1 MDSFAREL
9 RFAFRFLVQRPFFA
23 TMAILSL
30 ALGIGAST
38 AIFSVVNAL
47 VLKAP
52 PGLGDASR
60 VVEIGRTNGGR
71 GFDTFSYPEF
81 EDLRAQTVPLSHVV
95 GWTMAPVSFSLG
107 EVGERRVAF
116 HVSHDYFAAV
126 GVTPYRGRF
135 FAAAED
141 QVPVGSAV
149 VVLSHRLWRER
160 FDADPAVI
168 GTDVLINRVA
178 FRIIGVTPPEFR
190 GHMAALYPDLFVPLT
205 AIAVTAPGR
214 EEFANRNSSWLLAL
228 GRLAPTATIEQAD
241 AAART
246 VIERSADPATDP
258 QRIRG
263 ARVVPLGP
271 IPGPGRGPA
280 TAFLAVLSGLIGIV
294 LLITCANVAG
304 MLIARAVAREREIAI
319 RLALGA
325 ERGRLVRQLLLE
337 AVVLFAA
344 GGVAG
349 VALAWWAT
357 DLLAS
362 VRLPTPMPLDIDVR
376 PDALVLSFGLL
387 LSLATGLVFGV
398 APALQS
404 TGFSLVSALK
414 SDSTRQ
420 GSRGGRTRRI
430 FVGAQVGLSL
440 LLLVSAGLFA
450 RALQRAASLDVGFD
464 PTGVQTVAF
473 DLSIDGYNEER
484 GQAIIVSL
492 LERMRGVPGVE
503 AAGIASDLPLDLG
516 ESGTVVYIDGYADPS
531 GRPAL
536 ATAFNRVSDG
546 YLEAIAVPVHAGR
559 TIRPTDRAGGI
570 PVTVVSESLARAAWP
585 GEDAVG
591 KLIYG
596 GSDRSQSWTVIG
608 VVQNT
613 KNQTLMEDVKPMMYL
628 PVAQEYSTGTY
639 MVVRAAPSVSAA
651 DITNAIREV
660 DPNLALGP
668 VQSLADINAV
678 GVLPQR
684 LAAAVTAGLGLL
696 ALLLSGLGVYGV
708 IAFTMMQRTRE
719 VGIRMALGARRS
731 DVIGIVL
738 KSGLRLAIPGL
749 VIGLGLAWAAA
760 SVIRSFLLGV
770 PPGDPITF
778 VLMPFV
784 LLVIV
789 LLACVA
795 PARRASVIEPI
806 RALRAD

>member
-9 RFAFRFLVQRPFFA
+9 RFAFRFLAQRPFFA

-52 PGLGDASR
+52 PGLDDASR
-60 VVEIGRTNGGR
+60 VVEVGRTNGGR

-81 EDLRAQTVPLSHVV
+81 EDLRAEAAPLSHVV

-116 HVSHDYFAAV
+116 HVSHDYFAAL
-126 GVTPYRGRF
+126 GVVPYRGRF

-168 GTDVLINRVA
+168 GTDVQINRVA

-205 AIAVTAPGR
+205 AIAATAPGR
-214 EEFANRNSSWLLAL
+214 EEFASRNSSWLLAL
-228 GRLAPTATIEQAD
+228 GRLAPNATIEQAD

-263 ARVVPLGP
+263 ARVVALGP

-280 TAFLAVLSGLIGIV
+280 TAFLAVLGGLIAIV

-337 AVVLFAA
+337 SVLLFAA
-344 GGVAG
+344 GGLAG

-362 VRLPTPMPLDIDVR
+362 VRLPTPIPLDIDVR

-387 LSLATGLVFGV
+387 LSLATGLIFGL

-404 TGFSLVSALK
+404 TGFSLVGALK
-414 SDSTRQ
+414 SESTRQ
-420 GSRGGRTRRI
+420 GSRGGRMRRI

-464 PTGVQTVAF
+464 PTGVHTVAF
-473 DLSIDGYNEER
+473 DLSLDGYDEER
-484 GQAIIVSL
+484 GQAMIVSL
-492 LERMRGVPGVE
+492 LDRMRTVAGVD
-503 AAGIASDLPLDLG
+503 AAGIASDLPLDFG

-559 TIRPTDRAGGI
+559 TIRPTDRSGGI

-651 DITNAIREV
+651 DITNAIRDV
-660 DPNLALGP
+660 DPNLALGS
-668 VQSLADINAV
+668 VQTLADINAV

-684 LAAAVTAGLGLL
+684 LAAAVTAGLGIL

-708 IAFTMMQRTRE
+708 IAFTMAQRTRE
-719 VGIRMALGARRS
+719 VGIRMTLGATRS
-731 DVIGIVL
+731 NVIGIVL
-738 KSGLRLAIPGL
+738 KSGLRLALPGL
-749 VIGLGLAWAAA
+749 VIGLGLAWGAAR
-760 SVIRSFLLGV
+760 VIRSLLLGV

-795 PARRASVIEPI
+795 PARRASGIEPI

>member
-1 MDSFAREL
+1 
-9 RFAFRFLVQRPFFA
+9 
-23 TMAILSL
+23 MAILSL

-52 PGLGDASR
+52 PGLDDASR
-60 VVEIGRTNGGR
+60 VVEVGRTNGGR

-81 EDLRAQTVPLSHVV
+81 EDLRAETAPLSHVV

-116 HVSHDYFAAV
+116 HVSHDYFAAL
-126 GVTPYRGRF
+126 GVLPYRGRF
-135 FAAAED
+135 FAPAED

-149 VVLSHRLWRER
+149 IVLSHRLWRER

-168 GTDVLINRVA
+168 GTDVQINRVA

-214 EEFANRNSSWLLAL
+214 EEFASRNSSWLLAL
-228 GRLAPTATIEQAD
+228 GRLAPNATIEQAD
-241 AAART
+241 AAAHT
-246 VIERSADPATDP
+246 VIERSADPAVDP
-258 QRIRG
+258 QRTRG
-263 ARVVPLGP
+263 ARVVALGP

-280 TAFLAVLSGLIGIV
+280 TAFFAVLGGLIAIV

-337 AVVLFAA
+337 SVLLFAA
-344 GGVAG
+344 GGLAG

-362 VRLPTPMPLDIDVR
+362 VRLPTPVPLDIDVR

-404 TGFSLVSALK
+404 TGFSLVGALK
-414 SDSTRQ
+414 SESTRQ

-464 PTGVQTVAF
+464 PTGVHTVAF
-473 DLSIDGYNEER
+473 DLSLDGYNEER
-484 GQAIIVSL
+484 GQAMIVSL
-492 LERMRGVPGVE
+492 LDRMRTVAGVD
-503 AAGIASDLPLDLG
+503 AAGIASDLPLDFG
-516 ESGTVVYIDGYADPS
+516 ESGTVVNIDGYTDPS

-559 TIRPTDRAGGI
+559 TIRPTDRAGSV

-585 GEDAVG
+585 REDAIG
-591 KLIYG
+591 KLIY
-596 GSDRSQSWTVIG
+596 SFDRSQSWTVIG
-608 VVQNT
+608 VVANT
-613 KNQTLMEDVKPMMYL
+613 KNQTLMEDEKPMMYL
-628 PVAQEYSTGTY
+628 PVAQEYSAGMF
-639 MVVRAAPSVSAA
+639 MVVRAAASVSAA
-651 DITNAIREV
+651 DITNAIRDV
-660 DPNLALGP
+660 DPNLALGS
-668 VQSLADINAV
+668 VQALADINAV

-684 LAAAVTAGLGLL
+684 LAAAVTAGLGIL

-708 IAFTMMQRTRE
+708 IAFTMAQRTRE
-719 VGIRMALGARRS
+719 VGIRMTLGATRS
-731 DVIGIVL
+731 NVIGIVL
-738 KSGLRLAIPGL
+738 KSGLRLALPGL

-760 SVIRSFLLGV
+760 RVIRVFLLGV